1 MVVITIQTIKIF
13 FRILPVILLPVPVL
27 ASPDWGLSSDWL
39 PNGCTARMV
48 PQPLKFSQILVVRCP
63 EKDTAAQQTT
73 IRTENQNGSP
83 TSSARRKEELQRLRK
98 MTLFL

>member
-48 PQPLKFSQILVVRCP
+48 PQPRISQILVVRCP
-63 EKDTAAQQTT
+63 EKETTAQKTT
-73 IRTENQNGSP
+73 ILTENQNGSP